1 MKQPEKF
8 TVLEVLMS
16 LPESEKSRFVDS
28 LEKGQLRTEKGSMKR
43 ASEAE
48 TASSPSPQSHTD
60 VEPLYDEES
69 LKGWKEISAERW
81 EALLRDY

>member
-1 MKQPEKF
+1 MKQPEKL

-28 LEKGQLRTEKGSMKR
+28 LEKGQLRTEKGSR
-43 ASEAE
+43 ETASE
-48 TASSPSPQSHTD
+48 ASSPSPQSHTD
-60 VEPLYDEES
+60 GEPLYDEKSRE
-69 LKGWKEISAERW
+69 GWKEISAERW

>member
-28 LEKGQLRTEKGSMKR
+28 LVKGELRTEEGSMKI
-43 ASEAE
+43 ASE
-48 TASSPSPQSHTD
+48 ASSPSPQSNTD
-60 VEPLYDEES
+60 VEPLYDEKSRE
-69 LKGWKEISAERW
+69 GWKEISMEDW
-81 EALLRDY
+81 ETLLRDY